1 MTSYFAS
8 NLSPFAVAII
18 ALAMVL
24 VVAVMDYFL
33 GPEIGMFVFYLPP
46 IFWATWRLGFLAGA
60 AVSFFAVA
68 AWLYSE
74 FLSREFALHPGV
86 VSWNGGIRLVLFLGV
101 AFLVARLR
109 QLTRNLAGQVA
120 SKTLS
125 LESEVEQR
133 RKAEDVLGQ
142 QSDLLNL
149 AYNAIL
155 VRDMDNRITFWNRGA
170 KEMYGWDEE
179 EALGRFSHELL
190 RSQSAVPPERIQHEL
205 LQAGR
210 WAGEMIHQTRSGGKV
225 VVASRWALQKD
236 ARGSPKAILEINND
250 ITKSKEY
257 EEKLQKINQELERRV
272 QDRTA
277 QLDERV
283 KEVELLNR
291 GMVNLLEDLE
301 SARVLAEES
310 AVELKKSNKKLDEL
324 NKELETF
331 SYTVS
336 HDLRAPLRAIAGFS
350 EALRESCG
358 GRLEEDEQ
366 EYIRRIGR
374 ATERMGALIE
384 GILKLSRVSRS
395 KLQRQPIDLSARAE
409 ELVQDLSVSD
419 SSRKVEFVI
428 QPNVSAQGDPALM
441 EVVLENLLGNA
452 WKFTTDKEAARIEF
466 GLRNGENGDV
476 FFVRDNGVGFSA
488 EQADQLFK
496 PFQRLHSGEKFK
508 GSGIGLATVQRII
521 ERHGG
526 RVWAEGAAGEGA
538 TFYFTL
544 GKLKG

>member
-1 MTSYFAS
+1 MKSYFAS

-33 GPEIGMFVFYLPP
+33 GPEIGMVGFYLPP

-155 VRDMDNRITFWNRGA
+155 VRDMDKRITFWNRGA

-277 QLDERV
+277 QLDERGN
-283 KEVELLNR
+283 EVELLNR
-291 GMVNLLEDLE
+291 GMV
-301 SARVLAEES
+301 
-310 AVELKKSNKKLDEL
+310 KL
-324 NKELETF
+324 LETF